1 MKKRAMAM
9 LLAGILAAM
18 TAACGQAAGESTAP
32 AEESI
37 SVEESIPGEES
48 IPAET
53 GAASGTEST
62 ITETV
67 AESLPEETA
76 QSESSTSAENEAGYE
91 DNFAVDSAAAAEFGK
106 KVKEAVNAQDLE
118 ALADLTA
125 YPVYVGFEGES
136 ATPASK
142 EEFLA
147 LGAEKIFTPEFVE
160 SVGNADETAL
170 SPSMA
175 GFVLSTGDGPNVI
188 FGVVNGA
195 LAIQGINY

>member
-32 AEESI
+32 AEENI
-37 SVEESIPGEES
+37 PVEESVPAEES

-118 ALADLTA
+118 ALAELTA
-125 YPVYVGFEGES
+125 YPVYVGFEEGS

-147 LGAEKIFTPEFVE
+147 LGAEKIFTPELVE